1 MEVFQTAGI
10 EFVFDIPIH
19 WTLDGEDSG
28 EQENVTIGVE
38 KKAIKWMV

>member
-10 EFVFDIPIH
+10 EFVFNTPIH

-28 EQENVTIGVE
+28 EQENVMIRVE
-38 KKAIKWMV
+38 KKAMRLML